1 MHTQLSRTVEA
12 ADDEAEL
19 LDVFLRCAMR
29 FLICNHLFPNRL
41 VEAGEESAL
50 RDDKLF
56 KDCCRQPDSDLQ
68 LALLDGVVPDV
79 DVALVLEVLEEDTA
93 VFSVPYIFPAFLAKD
108 DSSSRE
114 HLWAVRRDEF
124 HSLRPIS
131 S

>member
-1 MHTQLSRTVEA
+1 VRTQLSRTVEA

-50 RDDKLF
+50 RDDKLL

-93 VFSVPYIFPAFLAKD
+93 VFSVP
-108 DSSSRE
+108 
-114 HLWAVRRDEF
+114 
-124 HSLRPIS
+124 
-131 S
+131 